1 MFAVR
6 VQQKGQLG
14 AMRGCSAVKKK
25 KEKCDPHCMFCAKK
39 KEKKQ
44 KNYVLRRVPQMQALS
59 KCDTRCMF
67 PAKKMLHM
75 QACTADARMLSGESF
90 V

>member
-1 MFAVR
+1 MLS
-6 VQQKGQLG
+6 G
-14 AMRGCSAVKKK
+14 KKK
-25 KEKCDPHCMFCAKK
+25 QKEKCDPHCMICDQKQEKSKKIRRK
-39 KEKKQ
+39 KEKNQ
-44 KNYVLRRVPQMQALS
+44 KIYVLRRVPQMQALS